1 MPGLVFHLGRTE
13 TERSYSR
20 DSLLVSLPDRLDF
33 GGLEARLDLR
43 EVIEL
48 TDEPATLC
56 CRETVACING
66 R

>member
-1 MPGLVFHLGRTE
+1 MPGLAFHLGRTE
-13 TERSYSR
+13 TECSYSR
-20 DSLLVSLPDRLDF
+20 DSLLVSLSDRLDF
-33 GGLEARLDLR
+33 GGLEARLDLS

-56 CRETVACING
+56 CRAAVACING